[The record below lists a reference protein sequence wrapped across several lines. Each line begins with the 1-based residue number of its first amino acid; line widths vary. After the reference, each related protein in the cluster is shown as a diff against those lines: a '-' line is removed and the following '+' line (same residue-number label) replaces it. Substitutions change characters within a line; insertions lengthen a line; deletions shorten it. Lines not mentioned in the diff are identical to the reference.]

1 MGTELGGT
9 EFWALLA
16 LIYLLGVITTMAII
30 QSGHDADEAIKKEVN
45 KRKPTETANGC
56 NEDNE

>member
-1 MGTELGGT
+1 MGTG
-9 EFWALLA
+9 FWAGLA

-30 QSGHDADEAIKKEVN
+30 QSGHDADEETPKPT
-45 KRKPTETANGC
+45 RKPTESANGC